1 MASRQLLQSCC
12 RGANDA
18 SSSLSTRRVLDPPPL
33 WANAR
38 VKSSRRRARG
48 CLPRGRARLE
58 VRSPIVTQPSSAS
71 PPVLSHIRRASS
83 PFCLFSSQP
92 PPPLPRRIRLL
103 SSSLSSTPS
112 KSARPAWRRPRLAR
126 CTVSRPPT
134 HPPSLLSGQ
143 PLTAPPPLPP
153 SQSTS
158 SSPSPRPR
166 APPLLARVPRSKS
179 SRTPRPRVAQS
190 GGGPALSVRS
200 SALCAPTG
208 EPSFIVRLFSAATRG
223 EAWEKENEWVEKRNE
238 SAGKEGGRE
247 GDERASSREEYPP
260 FPPPLG
266 RGPPHLPSICMS
278 GLSCSHAGSTPRPH
292 LRAQS
297 RDKKRVK
304 GGWGCILRV
313 GPLAQGFARREGLP
327 ACFVAS
333 WLASHSNELPH
344 SEATEQK
351 SFS

>member
-1 MASRQLLQSCC
+1 MDNEREPSAPEARVRQRPVRAARDTGQRRRVVDPTPESEDGRPANCRGWVGERVRRVADRAFSFALFRHLSPLPPSALTNAAESTQRRSERWNCVLPGGWMASRQLLQSCC

-153 SQSTS
+153 PLSVHVLFTV
-158 SSPSPRPR
+158 
-166 APPLLARVPRSKS
+166 PPAQGTTFAR
-179 SRTPRPRVAQS
+179 SRTEVQVKPHAQAKGCS
-190 GGGPALSVRS
+190 
-200 SALCAPTG
+200 
-208 EPSFIVRLFSAATRG
+208 
-223 EAWEKENEWVEKRNE
+223 
-238 SAGKEGGRE
+238 
-247 GDERASSREEYPP
+247 ERWGSC
-260 FPPPLG
+260 PLG
-266 RGPPHLPSICMS
+266 EVV
-278 GLSCSHAGSTPRPH
+278 
-292 LRAQS
+292 RAVCAN
-297 RDKKRVK
+297 R
-304 GGWGCILRV
+304 
-313 GPLAQGFARREGLP
+313 
-327 ACFVAS
+327 
-333 WLASHSNELPH
+333 
-344 SEATEQK
+344 
-351 SFS
+351 